1 MCNLVTPE
9 YESNDFQFEDIS
21 RNTWIINSS
30 NSELKMKRGPSLN
43 IARESFSCSKME
55 SNGKIFLVVAGGY
68 GSTFSS
74 LDSVEILEPFSDK
87 GWTTGNKWE
96 KHYTQK
102 FEFLI

>member
-9 YESNDFQFEDIS
+9 FEDIS

-55 SNGKIFLVVAGGY
+55 SNGKTFLVVAGGY

-87 GWTTGNKWE
+87 GWTTGKI
-96 KHYTQK
+96 YTHK
-102 FEFLI
+102 FEFLIYKYFL